1 MRYAIISD
9 IHANLEAF
17 RTVLTQIS
25 GLKADKTLC
34 LGDIVGYNANPN
46 ECVDIMRSEGITG
59 ILGNHDA
66 RVAGLETMTNLNP
79 LARRAIAWTIEQL
92 TETNRDF
99 LRGLPRELGIENFF
113 ICHGSIHDTNR
124 YILTGKDLIDNFHAL
139 EKLPDTPQVGFFG
152 HTHMKAA
159 FSHSRGVVSLEL
171 SDDLLLSGKKKFLIN
186 PGSVGQPRDGDP
198 RAAFVIYDN
207 KDIRVTFH
215 RIGYDITTTQEKI
228 IKAGLPSKLAERLSL
243 GW

>member
-9 IHANLEAF
+9 IHSNLEAF

-25 GLKADKTLC
+25 DLKADMTLC

-46 ECVDIMRSEGITG
+46 ECIEIMRSEGITG

-79 LARRAIAWTIEQL
+79 FARRAIAWTTEQL

-99 LRGLPRELGIENFF
+99 LKHLPRELGIEHFF

-124 YILTGKDLIDNFHAL
+124 YILTRRDLIDNFRAL
-139 EKLPDTPQVGFFG
+139 EKLPDTPHIGFFG

-159 FSHSRGVVSLEL
+159 FSHARGIFSCAVVMSY
-171 SDDLLLSGKKKFLIN
+171 
-186 PGSVGQPRDGDP
+186 PTR
-198 RAAFVIYDN
+198 
-207 KDIRVTFH
+207 
-215 RIGYDITTTQEKI
+215 
-228 IKAGLPSKLAERLSL
+228 
-243 GW
+243 